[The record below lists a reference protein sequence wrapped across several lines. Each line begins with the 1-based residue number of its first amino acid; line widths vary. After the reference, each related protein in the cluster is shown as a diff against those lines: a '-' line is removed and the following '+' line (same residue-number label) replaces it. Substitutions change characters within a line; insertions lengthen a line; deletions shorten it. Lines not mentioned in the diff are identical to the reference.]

1 MPAIPPF
8 VLKKLY
14 VRGSLHYEG
23 DGFALQL
30 NNIIAPG
37 TITGV
42 ANIDLDGRAVDLAHV
57 TVTPSGGDARPAG
70 EITAQ
75 APLQFP
81 VGESIKL
88 TVGGIAPEAGPHEL
102 VIRVVVKD
110 VGPLDI
116 PISGA
121 LQ

>member
-1 MPAIPPF
+1 MPAIPAF

-14 VRGSLHYEG
+14 VRGSLQYEG
-23 DGFALQL
+23 DGFALEL

-37 TITGV
+37 TIAGV
-42 ANIDLDGRAVDLAHV
+42 ANIDLDGRAVDLAQV
-57 TVTPSGGDARPAG
+57 TITPSGGDARQAG

-88 TVGGIAPEAGPHEL
+88 TVGGISPEAGPHEL
-102 VIRVVVKD
+102 AIRVVVKD
-110 VGPLDI
+110 IGPLDI
-116 PISGA
+116 PISGT

>member
-1 MPAIPPF
+1 MPAIPAF

-23 DGFALQL
+23 NGFALQL

-42 ANIDLDGRAVDLAHV
+42 ANIDLDGQAVDLAQV
-57 TVTPSGGDARPAG
+57 TVTPPGGDARLAG

-75 APLQFP
+75 APLQCP

-88 TVGGIAPEAGPHEL
+88 TVGGISPEAGPHEL

-116 PISGA
+116 PVSDA
-121 LQ
+121 LR